1 MTLMPVRH
9 MIINL
14 QTLHVQVYRRS
25 FFEAATLRYLSTL
38 LNIRKMSQVVKT
50 KYWVCLLNNLGSAA
64 LIVINFILK
73 GNCSF

>member
-25 FFEAATLRYLSTL
+25 FLEDTLRYLSTL

-50 KYWVCLLNNLGSAA
+50 KYWVCLLNNLGSA

>member
-25 FFEAATLRYLSTL
+25 FLEVTLTYLSTL

-50 KYWVCLLNNLGSAA
+50 KYWVCLLNNLGSA
-64 LIVINFILK
+64 F
-73 GNCSF
+73 